1 MTSQRRLPRAFI
13 PPLMLLSLAISV
25 GLAAIF
31 VPYPPARVA
40 SGPMDLRPGGVTRLE
55 FTAVRD
61 EFYDLEVEMDQ
72 AVAKRQFPCVANID
86 HLGEPCAGASIP
98 VQLSV
103 VLSSG
108 GVDLL
113 RRTYSA
119 EGVRGG
125 SYGGQE
131 SFALGVE
138 GVRLTKG
145 RTYSLVARSLSDG
158 SPLARA
164 RPRLVVDADTIGRVG
179 LAIWRALIEAAAL
192 GLALIAGVWAGVV
205 WLLRR
210 RRQTA

>member
-1 MTSQRRLPRAFI
+1 MASPRRLPRAFV
-13 PPLMLLSLAISV
+13 PPLMVLLLAAIV

-31 VPYPPARVA
+31 VPYPPAQVA
-40 SGPMDLRPGGVTRLE
+40 SAPLDLQPGGVTRVE
-55 FTAVRD
+55 FKAARD

-72 AVAKRQFPCVANID
+72 AAAKRQFPCVANID
-86 HLGEPCAGASIP
+86 QLGGTCAGASMP

-103 VLSSG
+103 VLSSE

-113 RRTYSA
+113 RQTYSA
-119 EGVRGG
+119 EGVQGG

-138 GVRLTKG
+138 GVRLARG
-145 RTYSLVARSLSDG
+145 RAYTLVARSLSDA
-158 SPLARA
+158 SPLAQA
-164 RPRLVVDADTIGRVG
+164 QPRLVVNADAIGRVG
-179 LAIWRALIEAAAL
+179 LMIWRALIEAAAF

-210 RRQTA
+210 RARAA